1 MYNYGMKT
9 KTKLKSDSAI
19 IDVPLAKTKNMGTA
33 ASAGDI
39 DYHYQNYANVWR
51 FLKNMGSKDIY
62 VPKSAFLNLDLSDI
76 ERGIYSSNMKSIL
89 SGIATGISGKSQ
101 FIPIILNLITDEGAH
116 ANIILINKKDHVFE
130 LYEPH
135 GARTSSSVLSGVVGA
150 YKKKLRLLN
159 SFVSTH
165 FPAYKVVNSVDSHRG
180 TSFQML
186 RDPEKHSGFCVTWSI
201 LFVHYRILNPTI
213 KLKTLIKYIAKNIS
227 TAKLLRY
234 AKYIEYSVKD
244 VAKKAQKKKAQTK
257 QAQKKKAQKKKA
269 QKKARTKAQ
278 KKAQKKARTKKAAYA
293 ISN

>member
-1 MYNYGMKT
+1 MKT
-9 KTKLKSDSAI
+9 KIKPKSERGI

-33 ASAGDI
+33 ASVGDI
-39 DYHYQNYANVWR
+39 DYHYQNYANVWIFFKTMR
-51 FLKNMGSKDIY
+51 SKDLY
-62 VPKSAFLNLDLSDI
+62 VPKSAFLNIDLSDI
-76 ERGIYSSNMKSIL
+76 GRGIYSSNMKYIL
-89 SGIATGISGKSQ
+89 SGIATGIAGKSQ

-116 ANIILINKKDHVFE
+116 ANIILINKKDNVFE

-213 KLKTLIKYIAKNIS
+213 QLKTLIKYIAKNIS

-234 AKYIEYSVKD
+234 AKYIEDSVKD
-244 VAKKAQKKKAQTK
+244 HGKVKTKKK
-257 QAQKKKAQKKKA
+257 KKNKASHKK
-269 QKKARTKAQ
+269 
-278 KKAQKKARTKKAAYA
+278 TKKTRKRKKRALK
-293 ISN
+293 SRTR